1 MTVLSDLRYG
11 FRRLAARP
19 GFALVAVI
27 TLALGIGATT
37 AIYSVV
43 DSLMLKSLPYGDPE
57 RLVDLGFRT
66 SGGEMRYFDGAQVD
80 ALKTRTDLFASVD
93 KFNFAGTLSI
103 GANEPAQLAGA
114 VVGGDLFQTLAVP
127 PQLGRL
133 IDSSDVKNDRQVIV
147 LSDGLWRSR
156 FAADRAIVGKTIR
169 VDNKSL
175 EVIGVMPPTFRFPSR
190 HQDFWIPYTSTT
202 LPGGD
207 ARAMFAIGRLRS
219 DRSVAQ
225 ARALLEAST
234 IDVRTRQGALEPAPL
249 RIVAPLGNHLN
260 APVRTAIYLLAGAV
274 GLVLLIACANI
285 ANLLLVQNAGR
296 DREIAVRTAL
306 GASRGDLVRQ
316 LLVESSMLAIAGGML
331 GLLVAQ
337 WAIDLLIKGAPE
349 DSGILTINAAGIDG
363 RVLLFAI
370 VATSVAAI
378 LSGILPAVRAARRS
392 SHGALRF
399 AGRTSTDGPKH
410 ERVRNAVVAFQ
421 LALSVALLV
430 GATLLARTFVQLT
443 RVDAGFEVPGLAIMT
458 VELPRW
464 KYPTPS
470 ARQEFF
476 DTLVSR
482 VHRLPGVTGVV
493 VGSGAPPGGGGI
505 NLGLTVDIEGRGIV
519 LDERRMEVPHSWVA
533 ADYFSLLRLPIL
545 AGRAFNA
552 EDGPGAPRAI
562 AINQEMAA
570 RLWGRPDAAIGQRFR
585 MSTRADAPWY
595 TVVGVVGNVY
605 QLDYAHP
612 SGQFAYYLPLS
623 QTAMGSN
630 MTMVARTTGNPG
642 DLLPLI
648 RQQVRA
654 IDPTQAIWRLRT
666 GEAQYA
672 EFLALPRFYTLLMG
686 VLAGL
691 GVTIAAIGLY
701 GVLAYAISQRTR
713 EFGVRLALGAQ
724 QSDVLGMVLRS
735 GATITAIGLIAG
747 GVASLF
753 MTRWIESML
762 INVPRLD
769 PVSYLL
775 AALLF
780 ATIAFAACWM
790 PARRATRV
798 DPVVALRH
806 E

>member
-19 GFALVAVI
+19 GFALVAII

-43 DSLMLKSLPYGDPE
+43 DSLMLKPLPYGDPQ

-66 SGGEMRYFDGAQVD
+66 SSGEMRYFDGVQID

-93 KFNFAGTLSI
+93 KFNFAGMMSM
-103 GANEPAQLAGA
+103 GANEPAQVAGA
-114 VVGGDLFQTLAVP
+114 VVGGDLFQALAVP

-133 IDSSDVKNDRQVIV
+133 IDQSDVRNDRQVIV
-147 LSDGLWRSR
+147 LSDGVWRSR
-156 FAADRAIVGKTIR
+156 FGADRAIVGRTIR
-169 VDNKSL
+169 VDNKSV
-175 EVIGVMPPTFRFPSR
+175 EVIGVMPPTFKFPTVR
-190 HQDFWIPYTSTT
+190 QDFWIPYTPSAM
-202 LPGGD
+202 PD
-207 ARAMFAIGRLRS
+207 ARPMFAVGRLRS
-219 DRSVAQ
+219 DRSVEQ

-234 IDVRTRQGALEPAPL
+234 IEVRNRQGALEAAPL
-249 RIVAPLGNHLN
+249 RIVAPLGNFLN

-316 LLVESSMLAIAGGML
+316 LLVESSMLAVAGGVL
-331 GLLVAQ
+331 GLIVAQ
-337 WAIDLLIKGAPE
+337 WAIDLLVKGAPQ
-349 DSGILTINAAGIDG
+349 DSGILTINAAGIDA
-363 RVLLFAI
+363 RVLVFAI
-370 VATSVAAI
+370 VATGVAAS
-378 LSGILPAVRAARRS
+378 LSGILPAVRTARRS

-399 AGRTSTDGPKH
+399 AGRTATDGPKH
-410 ERVRNAVVAFQ
+410 ERVRNAVVVFQ
-421 LALSVALLV
+421 LAVSVALLV

-443 RVDAGFEVPGLAIMT
+443 RIDTGFEVSGLAIMT

-464 KYPTPS
+464 KYTTAS

-482 VHRLPGVTGVV
+482 VRGLPGVTGVA
-493 VGSGAPPGGGGI
+493 VGSGVPPGGGGI
-505 NLGLTVDIEGRGIV
+505 AIGLTLDVEGRGIV
-519 LDERRMEVPHSWVA
+519 LDDRRIEVPFNWVG
-533 ADYFSLLRLPIL
+533 ADYFSLLRLPMV

-552 EDGPGAPRAI
+552 EDVPGAPRAI
-562 AINQEMAA
+562 VINQEMAS
-570 RLWGRPDAAIGQRFR
+570 RVWGRPDAAVGQRFR
-585 MSTRADAPWY
+585 TSTRADAPWY

-605 QLDYAHP
+605 QLDYASP
-612 SGQFAYYLPLS
+612 NGQLAYYLPLS
-623 QTAMGSN
+623 QGGMGSN
-630 MTMVARTTGNPG
+630 LTMVARTAG
-642 DLLPLI
+642 DPANLLPLI

-691 GVTIAAIGLY
+691 GVTIAAVGLY

-724 QSDVLGMVLRS
+724 QSDVLAMVLRG
-735 GATITAIGLIAG
+735 GAMVTAIGLIAG
-747 GVASLF
+747 AAASVF

-769 PVSYLL
+769 PVSYTL

-780 ATIAFAACWM
+780 AAIAFAACWI

-798 DPVVALRH
+798 DPIVALRH